1 MCWKI
6 SRSSSVKRLEFQPE
20 FAETLKALKAPV
32 VVTGAGGWLGQ
43 AVLEMLCAALGDDFA
58 ARVTAFGARPRRM
71 VMRSGRSVPVH
82 ALDTIGLLEKPGAF
96 VVHLAFLT
104 REHAASMGL
113 PAYTA
118 ENRKISGH
126 IQEFLK
132 RCGTRGIFIPS
143 SGAAY
148 TGTTLEEN
156 PYGALKR
163 EDEDIFARLANGL
176 GIPTAFP
183 RIFNLGG
190 PFINKTDSY
199 ALACILS
206 DIAAGGPINLRAA
219 HPVWRGYAHVG
230 DVLNIGLGALLH
242 RHNAGRFDTGGE
254 AIEIGSLASRAAQL
268 LTGRQMTIHRP
279 AWADGPA
286 DTYLGDVTQYNA
298 LATQL
303 GVTPRSLD
311 TQIIDTA
318 DYLHSLQN

>member
-1 MCWKI
+1 M
-6 SRSSSVKRLEFQPE
+6 KRLKFQPE
-20 FAETLKALKAPV
+20 FAETLRASTAPV
-32 VVTGAGGWLGQ
+32 VLTGAGGWLGQ

-58 ARVTAFGARPRRM
+58 ARVTAFGARPRGM
-71 VMRSGRSVPVH
+71 LLRSGRGVPIH
-82 ALDTIGLLEKPGAF
+82 ALDAIASLEKPGAF

-104 REHAASMGL
+104 REHAALIGL
-113 PAYTA
+113 PAYIN

-132 RCGTRGIFIPS
+132 RYGASGIFVPS

-148 TGTTLEEN
+148 AGTTLQDA

-163 EDEDIFARLANGL
+163 EDEEIFARLANRL
-176 GIPTAFP
+176 GIPAAFP

-190 PFINKTDSY
+190 PFINKTNSY

-206 DIAAGGPINLRAA
+206 DIAAGGPVNLRAT

-230 DVLNIGLGALLH
+230 DVLNIGLGCLLH

-254 AIEIGSLASRAAQL
+254 AIEIGELASRAAQL
-268 LTGRQMTIHRP
+268 LTGRQMPIHRP
-279 AWADGPA
+279 VWQDGPP

-303 GVTPRSLD
+303 GVTLHSLD
-311 TQIIDTA
+311 AQIIDTA
-318 DYLHSLQN
+318 NYLRSL

>member
-1 MCWKI
+1 M
-6 SRSSSVKRLEFQPE
+6 KRLEFQPE
-20 FAETLKALKAPV
+20 FAETLRANKAPV
-32 VVTGAGGWLGQ
+32 VLTGAGGWLGQ

-58 ARVTAFGARPRRM
+58 ARITAFGARPRRM
-71 VMRSGRSVPVH
+71 VLRSRCCVPVH
-82 ALDTIGLLEKPGAF
+82 VLDAISSLEKPGAF

-113 PAYTA
+113 PAYIS

-132 RCGTRGIFIPS
+132 RCGASGIFLPS
-143 SGAAY
+143 SGSAY
-148 TGTTLEEN
+148 VGATLQEN

-163 EDEDIFARLANGL
+163 EDEEIFAQLANGL
-176 GIPTAFP
+176 GIPAAFP

-190 PFINKTDSY
+190 PFINKTNSY

-206 DIAAGGPINLRAA
+206 DIAANGPINLRAA

-230 DVLNIGLGALLH
+230 DVLNIGLGSLLY

-254 AIEIGSLASRAAQL
+254 AIEIGELASRAAQL
-268 LTGRQMTIHRP
+268 LTGRQMTIQRP
-279 AWADGPA
+279 AWADGKA
-286 DTYLGDVTQYNA
+286 DTYLGDVMQYNA
-298 LATQL
+298 LATRL
-303 GVTPRSLD
+303 GVRLNSLD

-318 DYLHSLQN
+318 NYLRSQQN

>member
-1 MCWKI
+1 M
-6 SRSSSVKRLEFQPE
+6 KRLEFQPE
-20 FAETLKALKAPV
+20 FAETLRADTAPV
-32 VVTGAGGWLGQ
+32 VLTGAGGWLGQ
-43 AVLEMLCAALGDDFA
+43 AVLEMLCGALGDDFA
-58 ARVTAFGARPRRM
+58 ARVTAFGARPRHM
-71 VMRSGRSVPVH
+71 MLRSGRGVPVH
-82 ALDTIGLLEKPGAF
+82 ALDAIASLEKPGAF

-113 PAYTA
+113 PAYAA
-118 ENRKISGH
+118 ENRKISEH

-132 RCGTRGIFIPS
+132 RCGASGIFVPS

-148 TGTTLEEN
+148 SGTTLQEN

-176 GIPTAFP
+176 GVPAAFP

-190 PFINKTDSY
+190 PFINKTNSY

-230 DVLNIGLGALLH
+230 DVLNIGLGSLLH

-254 AIEIGSLASRAAQL
+254 AIEIGELASRAAQL
-268 LTGRQMTIHRP
+268 LTSRQMTIHRP

-286 DTYLGDVTQYNA
+286 DRYLGDVTQYNA
-298 LATQL
+298 LAARL
-303 GVTPRSLD
+303 GVTLHSLD

-318 DYLHSLQN
+318 NYLRSQQN